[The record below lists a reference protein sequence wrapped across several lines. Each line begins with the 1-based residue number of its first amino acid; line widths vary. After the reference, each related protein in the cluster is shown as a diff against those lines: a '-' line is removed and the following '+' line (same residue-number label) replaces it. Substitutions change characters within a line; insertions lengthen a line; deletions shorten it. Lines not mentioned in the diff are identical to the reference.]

1 MKYIEAPNM
10 DIGIATLDPNTC
22 LFLAGSISN
31 ARDWQSDIVKNVDGG
46 KGLLDVYNVFNPRRE
61 NYDMSNADI
70 EKEQITWEFHCINKL
85 CSNVLFWFSSE
96 TMAPITL
103 FEYGKVLKTHDHSR
117 IFVGIHPDYPRLR
130 DVVIQTKL
138 ENPQLAFRIVYDL
151 EHLRKQV
158 IYRSLC

>member
-10 DIGIATLDPNTC
+10 DIGVATLDPNTC

-31 ARDWQSDIVKNVDGG
+31 ARDWQSEIIEKVDGM
-46 KGLLDVYNVFNPRRE
+46 KGLLDVYNVFNPRRA
-61 NYDMSNADI
+61 NFNMDANADI

-85 CSNVLFWFSSE
+85 CSNILFWFSSE

-103 FEYGKVLKTHDHSR
+103 FEYGKVLKTHYHSR

-130 DVVIQTKL
+130 DVVIQTEL
-138 ENPQLAFRIVYDL
+138 ENPHLASRIVYDL
-151 EHLRKQV
+151 NDLRMQAV
-158 IYRSLC
+158 YR

>member
-31 ARDWQSDIVKNVDGG
+31 ARDWQSEIVGKVDGM
-46 KGLLDVYNVFNPRRE
+46 KGLLDVYNVFNPRRA
-61 NYDMSNADI
+61 NFNTDANADV

-85 CSNVLFWFSSE
+85 CSNVLFWFSRE

-130 DVVIQTKL
+130 DVVIQTEL
-138 ENPQLAFRIVYDL
+138 ENPHLASRIVYDL
-151 EHLRKQV
+151 NDLRMQAV
-158 IYRSLC
+158 YR

>member
-10 DIGIATLDPNTC
+10 DISIATLDPNTC

-31 ARDWQSDIVKNVDGG
+31 AKDWQSEIVKKMDGM
-46 KGLLDVYNVFNPRRE
+46 KGLLDVYNVFNPRRA
-61 NYDMSNADI
+61 NFDTANTDN

-96 TMAPITL
+96 TVAPITL
-103 FEYGKVLKTHDHSR
+103 FEYGKVLKTHHHSR

-130 DVVIQTKL
+130 DVVIQTEL
-138 ENPQLAFRIVYDL
+138 ENPNLASRIVYDL
-151 EHLRKQV
+151 NDLRMQAV
-158 IYRSLC
+158 YR